1 MCSLTIQNGKWWED
15 TNYSTGWPSTDPQE
29 ISVASMFSGIE
40 AYIHAL
46 KKIGANFRHC
56 FSIEQDQFCA
66 RILRE
71 TTTPE
76 LLVQQDVNRVRT
88 DLLPSVDIFCAS
100 PPCSPYS
107 SLGTR
112 NSSDNRRDLIQPVI
126 AYITTAKPNVVIVEN
141 VLPFQGTVEY
151 ESLKSTLSNYI
162 VEDRVLDSSEFGS
175 PQRRKRLFVVAVA
188 AHCIPKD
195 GKIPWPEPAQS
206 PPRPIGE
213 TVLEPISSLP
223 EDVWLT
229 EKGIAYME
237 QRKTWGARIFTRD
250 QKGPMPT
257 FCRSYSHQVHWKH
270 CIKEHDGRLRKLTS
284 REVARLQGFPDSWNC
299 TIVSR
304 TQTQHALGNS
314 IDVHMLAPLMRN
326 LYQLLVTAKQAYIT
340 RVNS

>member
-1 MCSLTIQNGKWWED
+1 M
-15 TNYSTGWPSTDPQE
+15 
-29 ISVASMFSGIE
+29 
-40 AYIHAL
+40 
-46 KKIGANFRHC
+46 
-56 FSIEQDQFCA
+56 
-66 RILRE
+66 
-71 TTTPE
+71 
-76 LLVQQDVNRVRT
+76 
-88 DLLPSVDIFCAS
+88 
-100 PPCSPYS
+100 
-107 SLGTR
+107 
-112 NSSDNRRDLIQPVI
+112 
-126 AYITTAKPNVVIVEN
+126 EN

-195 GKIPWPEPAQS
+195 GKIPWPEPVQS

-299 TIVSR
+299 TIVSIGLKHSMCFGEFYR
-304 TQTQHALGNS
+304 CTHACTTHAQPLPTTGHRKAS
-314 IDVHMLAPLMRN
+314 VHNACE
-326 LYQLLVTAKQAYIT
+326 LVKGGVTKQ
-340 RVNS
+340 